1 MSKATYWQRGES
13 LDYRNTTTKTI
24 EAGTVVTLKSR
35 IGVIGGDIIPGEM
48 GTVHM
53 TGVFEFPKAD
63 TNEIPMGTLVYY
75 DGTGITATAG
85 TDTPAGYAAA
95 DAAAGENSINVK
107 LLG

>member
-13 LDYRNTTTKTI
+13 LDYRNTMTKTI
-24 EAGTVVTLKSR
+24 DAGTVVALKSR
-35 IGVIGGDIIPGEM
+35 IGVIGGDILPGEM

-53 TGVFEFPKAD
+53 TGVFEITKTDA
-63 TNEIPMGTLVYY
+63 NEIPMGTLVFF

-85 TDTPAGYAAA
+85 TDTPAGYAAT
-95 DAAAGENSINVK
+95 DAAAGDNSIIVK